1 MRNAGVEE
9 CDGWVVASDA
19 DLLRESR
26 IRPEAFV
33 VVCRRHADQL
43 LGWLRREVGPDV
55 AEDLLA
61 ETVARAWYHRGRF
74 RDPGTG
80 SAGAWLQGI
89 AANLA
94 RDYRRHGAIDARA
107 RQRLGLVDE
116 REDDPSTAVDERL
129 SAAAEFARVAPAFQS
144 LPEAQR
150 AALRLRVVGELAYN
164 EIGRSLAI
172 APATARTRVHR
183 ALSRLRLHVGSE

>member
-1 MRNAGVEE
+1 M
-9 CDGWVVASDA
+9 VASDA

-33 VVCRRHADQL
+33 VVCRRHASQL
-43 LGWLRREVGPDV
+43 LGWLRREVGPDF
-55 AEDLLA
+55 ADDLLA
-61 ETVARAWYHRGRF
+61 ETLARAWYHRGRF

-94 RDYRRHGAIDARA
+94 RDYRRHGAIDTRA

-116 REDDPSTAVDERL
+116 GDDDPFTVVDERL
-129 SAAAEFARVAPAFQS
+129 SAAAEFARVARAFES
-144 LPEAQR
+144 LPEGQR
-150 AALRLRVVGELAYN
+150 AALGLRVVGGLNYDD
-164 EIGRSLAI
+164 IGRSLAI
-172 APATARTRVHR
+172 SPATARTRVHR
-183 ALSRLRLHVGSE
+183 ALTRLRLLMGSE